1 MFAVHL
7 VVTPQ
12 KRGYKRACGKPLI
25 ACRTPRSAIISS
37 DPPRMAANL
46 LLRWNC
52 STTRPIPVCVMALPP
67 KIWHDW
73 SITVLALRVQNSFLG
88 FGV

>member
-1 MFAVHL
+1 
-7 VVTPQ
+7 
-12 KRGYKRACGKPLI
+12 
-25 ACRTPRSAIISS
+25 
-37 DPPRMAANL
+37 L